1 LKSWN
6 TEDERQKK
14 AGIFNDGSL
23 QWNWYFNSKQHP
35 CWFLHRIVADLE
47 ILFLPH
53 FAAMLN
59 SKGLK
64 LQATMSLRLHEQLKL
79 LN

>member
-1 LKSWN
+1 MMPAFN
-6 TEDERQKK
+6 GI
-14 AGIFNDGSL
+14 GIFN
-23 QWNWYFNSKQHP
+23 SKLYP
-35 CWFLHRIVADLE
+35 GWFLHRIVADLE
-47 ILFLPH
+47 FFFVTH

-59 SKGLK
+59 AKVLK

>member
-1 LKSWN
+1 MMPAFN
-6 TEDERQKK
+6 GI
-14 AGIFNDGSL
+14 GIFN
-23 QWNWYFNSKQHP
+23 SKRHQG
-35 CWFLHRIVADLE
+35 WFLHRIVADLE
-47 ILFLPH
+47 FFFVLH

-59 SKGLK
+59 AKILK

>member
-1 LKSWN
+1 MMPAFN
-6 TEDERQKK
+6 
-14 AGIFNDGSL
+14 GIGT
-23 QWNWYFNSKQHP
+23 FNSKLHP
-35 CWFLHRIVADLE
+35 GWLLHRIVADLE
-47 ILFLPH
+47 FFFIPH